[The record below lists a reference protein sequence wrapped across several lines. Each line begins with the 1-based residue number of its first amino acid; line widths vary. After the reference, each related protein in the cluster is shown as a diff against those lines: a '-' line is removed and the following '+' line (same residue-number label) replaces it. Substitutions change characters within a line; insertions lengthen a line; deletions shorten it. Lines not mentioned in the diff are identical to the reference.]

1 MIQLRNP
8 VRGLQHGAASN
19 RTSTPVKKR
28 KMESEDG
35 KIVNK
40 LRKSDEKINNEILDE
55 EKLIIIKYIEQLEH
69 KLEIQED
76 KIINDRSRFEALE
89 TKIESLRQRKIIK
102 FK

>member
-1 MIQLRNP
+1 MHLKCKLAQRMIQLRNP

-40 LRKSDEKINNEILDE
+40 LRKSD
-55 EKLIIIKYIEQLEH
+55 
-69 KLEIQED
+69 
-76 KIINDRSRFEALE
+76 
-89 TKIESLRQRKIIK
+89 
-102 FK
+102 